1 MEEKMR
7 KLATCAVAGIV
18 GLSAGAVAE
27 PYDDGTSKAFYDSF
41 NGKKVVMI
49 PYSMGETIGAG
60 IATGLQRLA
69 DERGFKFS
77 VRDPNWSIDQGVQA
91 INQVT
96 TEKPDVLVVQN
107 IDMQGYARA
116 IKQAE
121 NAGVRVVQ
129 INVKSLAKS
138 TGHVGIDWYWNA
150 YYDTKAVVAKCSPK
164 NGGTGKI
171 AILQGTPNNPTNFIG
186 MKAFNDVMTENSDMK
201 VVSDQAADWDP
212 SKAHAVAATVLR
224 QNPDLCGYVGFW
236 DGQDSGLAAAVRE
249 AGLTGKI
256 FVATQGGAERSA
268 CDMVANGSYDYYRA
282 YNVRELS
289 KMLNAAV
296 EFILQT
302 PANEK
307 VRPFSLYSESRAITK
322 DNLTGNSCWSMGEI
336 KAGL

>member
-1 MEEKMR
+1 MR
-7 KLATCAVAGIV
+7 GLAACAIAAAI
-18 GLSAGAVAE
+18 GLSSAAFAE
-27 PYDDGTSKAFYDSF
+27 PYDDGTSKAFYESF
-41 NGKKVVMI
+41 AGKKVVMI
-49 PYSMGETIGAG
+49 PYSMGEPIGAG

-69 DERGFKFS
+69 DERGFSFS

-91 INQVT
+91 ISQLIN
-96 TEKPDVLVVQN
+96 EKPDVLVVQN

-121 NAGVRVVQ
+121 DAGIRVVQ
-129 INVKSLAKS
+129 INVKSIAKS
-138 TGHVGIDWYWNA
+138 TGHIGVDWYWNA
-150 YYDTKAVVAKCSPK
+150 YRTAEAIVAKCSPK
-164 NGGTGKI
+164 NGGNGKI

-186 MKAFNDVMTENSDMK
+186 MKAFKDVMEANPDMV

-212 SKAHAVAATVLR
+212 SKAHSVVATVLR
-224 QNPDLCGYVGFW
+224 QNPDLCGYFGFW

-249 AGLTGKI
+249 AGLTGKV
-256 FVATQGGAERSA
+256 FVASQGGAERSA

-289 KMLNAAV
+289 KVMNAGV
-296 EFILQT
+296 SVILQT
-302 PANEK
+302 PADET

-322 DNLTGNSCWSMGEI
+322 DNMTGSSCWSMDEI